1 MVCISLNC
9 LNKSCTVGVLHIK
22 LFAAGRWRT
31 AVIALLLHG
40 LPKGYI
46 AGCVK
51 SLLERTH
58 YGISSMIIIKGKKM
72 AVMSY
77 IAVHTT

>member
-1 MVCISLNC
+1 MHI
-9 LNKSCTVGVLHIK
+9 IK
-22 LFAAGRWRT
+22 LLKQVLYSGCLAYKDFAAGRWRT

-51 SLLERTH
+51 SLLEMAH
-58 YGISSMIIIKGKKM
+58 YGISSMIIIKGKKT

>member
-1 MVCISLNC
+1 M
-9 LNKSCTVGVLHIK
+9 GVLDIK

-58 YGISSMIIIKGKKM
+58 YGISSMIIIIKGQENGSD
-72 AVMSY
+72 V
-77 IAVHTT
+77 IHCCTHDLIT